1 MIEGQV
7 KSIVNAISAELVS
20 QATAAAINCECDKLC
35 CLPACLT
42 VGSKAKRLI
51 TGDKVENE
59 KKEKEEMCVGKL
71 GSGSASGG
79 AC

>member
-7 KSIVNAISAELVS
+7 KSIVNAISAELVK
-20 QATAAAINCECDKLC
+20 QATAAAINGECDKLCC

-51 TGDKVENE
+51 TEDKVENE
-59 KKEKEEMCVGKL
+59 KVGKRRNV
-71 GSGSASGG
+71 
-79 AC
+79 CR